1 MFGERSLFFL
11 SFQTAISI
19 EWEIKEMVHEEREI
33 AGMCEKLSSEGKME
47 HLLERTAKSRDCPV
61 NIRQTNP
68 LIKRDTKETMLLIK
82 GLGKGVAPYSH
93 AENPAFTRNFF
104 EGVYQV
110 SNINGCNLHIL
121 YEIQS

>member
-1 MFGERSLFFL
+1 MCFGEISFF
-11 SFQTAISI
+11 SFQTAVSI
-19 EWEIKEMVHEEREI
+19 EWEIKEMIQEEREI
-33 AGMCEKLSSEGKME
+33 AGMCEKLSSEGKVE
-47 HLLERTAKSRDCPV
+47 HLLERTAESRDCPV
-61 NIRQTNP
+61 NIRQSNP

-82 GLGKGVAPYSH
+82 GLGNGVAPYSY
-93 AENPAFTRNFF
+93 AENPAFTHDIF